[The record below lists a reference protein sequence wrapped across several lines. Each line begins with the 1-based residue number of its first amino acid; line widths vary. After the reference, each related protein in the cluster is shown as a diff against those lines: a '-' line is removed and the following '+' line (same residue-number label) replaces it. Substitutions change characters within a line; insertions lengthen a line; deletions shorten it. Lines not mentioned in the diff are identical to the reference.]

1 MISFGFWFI
10 LDLEVSFWGFL
21 FLILSGY
28 WLILGL
34 EVSIALKKV
43 ILGWFFLVD
52 FIWVLVNFGLGG

>member
-1 MISFGFWFI
+1 MISFGFWLI

-34 EVSIALKKV
+34 EVSIASEKSKF
-43 ILGWFFLVD
+43 GE
-52 FIWVLVNFGLGG
+52 VLSC